1 MAAQSTAGPL
11 CSFGIQ
17 LNDSSTITS
26 DSSTANVNEKK
37 RTKLETDLERL
48 IRTVSN
54 ETYQNSA
61 SNLVQ
66 QKHREKVY
74 NPEPYK

>member
-1 MAAQSTAGPL
+1 MVAQSTAGPL

-17 LNDSSTITS
+17 ITDSGAITS
-26 DSSTANVNEKK
+26 DNTTAIVNEKK
-37 RTKLETDLERL
+37 RIKLETDLDRL

-54 ETYQNSA
+54 ETYQKSA
-61 SNLVQ
+61 NTLVQ

-74 NPEPYK
+74 NPES